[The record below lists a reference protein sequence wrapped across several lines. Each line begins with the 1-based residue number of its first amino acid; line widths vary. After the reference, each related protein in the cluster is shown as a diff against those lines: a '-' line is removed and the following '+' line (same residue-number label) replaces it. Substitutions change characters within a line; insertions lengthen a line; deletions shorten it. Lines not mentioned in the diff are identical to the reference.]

1 MTGQRPI
8 RVLLVEDHA
17 LFRKAV
23 AQLLRSEPD
32 VELAGEAANG
42 PEAIRQAVAGNP
54 DIILMD
60 IALPEMDGLETTRRI
75 KALLPETRVVMLTA
89 SDADDMLFEAL
100 RSGAQGYLLK
110 EVDAETLI
118 RTVRAVMRGEAYLP
132 GPLAA
137 KVLAEFARPASRPVG
152 DSPSPALSPREEAVL
167 EHVAHG
173 KSNKEIAAVLGVAE
187 NTVRNHLRHILRKLH
202 LANRVQ
208 AATYALRQGIADKP
222 PKTNS

>member
-60 IALPEMDGLETTRRI
+60 NALPEMDGLETTRRI

-118 RTVRAVMRGEAYLP
+118 RTVRAVGKGEAYLP

-152 DSPSPALSPREEAVL
+152 DSPSPVLSPREEAVL

-208 AATYALRQGIADKP
+208 AATYALRQGLADKP

>member
-1 MTGQRPI
+1 MSGQRPI
-8 RVLLVEDHA
+8 RILLVEDHA

-23 AQLLRSEPD
+23 ALLLRSEAD
-32 VELAGEAANG
+32 FALVGEAASG
-42 PEAIRQAVAGNP
+42 PEAVRQAVAVNP
-54 DIILMD
+54 DVILMD
-60 IALPEMDGLETTRRI
+60 IALPEMDGIEATRRI
-75 KALLPETRVVMLTA
+75 KALLPEARIVMLTA
-89 SDADDMLFEAL
+89 TDADETLFEAV

-110 EVDAETLI
+110 EVEAETLI
-118 RTVRAVMRGEAYLP
+118 QTVRAVMRGEAYLP

-137 KVLAEFARPASRPVG
+137 KMLAEFARPASRTVA
-152 DSPSPALSPREEAVL
+152 DSPSPVLSPREEAVL

-208 AATYALRQGIADKP
+208 AATYALRQRIADKP
-222 PKTNS
+222 PKTNR